1 LSPLIG
7 IVNRARLRA
16 KHDESPAYA
25 MRRPGSTLSARIDP
39 DDVRGRY
46 VSSSRT
52 PGNLHYRPDPPEGPQ
67 VIDDFGEVTP
77 VTQREL
83 DTIETYLGALLDD
96 MLMRMG

>member
-1 LSPLIG
+1 
-7 IVNRARLRA
+7 
-16 KHDESPAYA
+16 

-46 VSSSRT
+46 VSSSRA
-52 PGNLHYRPDPPEGPQ
+52 PCKPPEGPQ
-67 VIDDFGEVTP
+67 VIDDFGEVMP

-96 MLMRMG
+96 MLMRMGIVQEHLGTGSDRCDNESAIARCSS